1 MSKNTI
7 GYCAFTATILCALFA
22 ASVQAGILDPRL
34 AALTTRRPSIART
47 PTGPRTQPLDAF
59 SPRLDA
65 SGRVQVYVLPVSRFA
80 ALPGTGE
87 IAALGGVKIVVSK
100 PLRTVQ
106 AWVPVSTLTALAAL
120 PDVGRV
126 KVPAY
131 AVIPRPIG
139 VVKNETPQ
147 HQSGALA
154 IPRAVPTGLAI
165 DAAAVQAMQANLLQN
180 VNAQG
185 ASIKVGVISDDNSGM
200 AESQAAGYLPATIWA
215 DPTYPGTTA
224 TPGDPAEGTAMLEE
238 VHAMAPN
245 ASLGFCGPSTTVDFL
260 TCYNDFVA
268 WGANV
273 VADDLG
279 YASVDAFTIGATAD
293 GSFAAAIAQI
303 TLANPKVAFTSSAG
317 NDAQDYFQA
326 PYTAGPACT
335 INGTAYPSCMDF
347 GKALGQSSANAIAVT
362 FNSTTMN
369 QPIFVMEWN
378 DPLSNNTAD
387 KLTLYLVNKTG
398 TVLATGGYFTA
409 ADDARTEEVIQQY
422 TPAAA
427 GETDYLEVACV
438 SCGNH
443 ITIKLIGNGDGAVQ
457 FGTPTP
463 GSVDAGQKVA
473 SGVLA
478 TVAAG
483 VTSQN
488 PLSANIEA
496 FSGIGPFL
504 YGDYTGTST
513 LAKPDITGIDGV
525 TVSGAGG
532 FGSSRPL
539 PNGGVEFCGTSAT
552 SPNVGALIA
561 DMMSADPGQPASVY
575 YTALEN
581 SASQTAITNVAF
593 NGCGALTSTGYTS
606 TASGAG
612 LAQGFS
618 ALQSFF
624 TFPSTSITAPI
635 SVASGASGSYTVP
648 TGLGIGFT
656 ASVKAG
662 TNSATAANCAWVA
675 GVSLPNGTTQT
686 GASVAYNFTAAGNYA
701 VEVNCPDSQGILN
714 PTPPTIEV
722 TAESI
727 PAPTVAISGTSS
739 SSFTLTLTGHE
750 PLTVRATSSNTAI
763 YPVSGIQFSSGCGTS
778 TLNCTVSLSPV
789 GQTSGSSTITVTATD
804 QYGQTG
810 NGAANVS
817 YTYTPPSSGGGG
829 GGIAWLALAFLSL
842 GLAMRTTWRTRHS
855 RPRFED

>member
-1 MSKNTI
+1 MSKNTV
-7 GYCAFTATILCALFA
+7 GYCVFTAAFACIFFA
-22 ASVQAGILDPRL
+22 ASAHAGTLDPRL
-34 AALTTRRPSIART
+34 AALVAGKPSMARALA
-47 PTGPRTQPLDAF
+47 GPQTHPFDAF
-59 SPRLDA
+59 SPRLDTA
-65 SGRVQVYVLPVSRFA
+65 GRVQVYVLPLSRLAILPSA
-80 ALPGTGE
+80 AE

-100 PLRTVQ
+100 PLDTIQ
-106 AWVPVSTLTALAAL
+106 AWVPVSALTALAAL

-126 KVPAY
+126 TVPAY
-131 AVIPRPIG
+131 AVIPRPVG
-139 VVKNETPQ
+139 VVKNQTPQ
-147 HQSGALA
+147 YQSGALT

-185 ASIKVGVISDDNSGM
+185 AGIKVGVISDDNSGM
-200 AESQAAGYLPATIWA
+200 AGSQAAGYLPATIWA

-245 ASLGFCGPSTTVDFL
+245 ATLGFCGPSTSVDFV
-260 TCYNDFVA
+260 TCYQDFVT
-268 WGANV
+268 WGANII
-273 VADDLG
+273 ADDLWFPG
-279 YASVDAFTIGATAD
+279 SDAFTTGTTAD

-303 TLANPKVAFTSSAG
+303 TQANPKVAFTSSTG

-326 PYTAGPACT
+326 SYIAGPVCIT
-335 INGTAYPSCMDF
+335 GGGTSYKSCMDF
-347 GKALGQSSANAIAVT
+347 GKALGGSSATEISVT
-362 FNSTTMN
+362 LNSTSTPY
-369 QPIFVMEWN
+369 QLILQWN
-378 DPLSNNTAD
+378 DPLGSTAD
-387 KLTLYLVNKTG
+387 QLVLYLVNSSG
-398 TVLATGGYFTA
+398 TILATGSPLPVTDGRASQILTYTA
-409 ADDARTEEVIQQY
+409 ATG
-422 TPAAA
+422 
-427 GETDYLEVACV
+427 GETDNVVVACNAC
-438 SCGNH
+438 SNP
-443 ITIKLIGNGDGAVQ
+443 ITIKIMGNGNGAVP

-463 GSVDAGQKVA
+463 GSIGAGQKVA
-473 SGVLA
+473 AGVLA
-478 TVAAG
+478 TVAGG

-488 PLSANIEA
+488 PLSVNMEA

-513 LAKPDITGIDGV
+513 LTKPDITGIDGV

-532 FGSSRPL
+532 FNSKSPL
-539 PNGGVEFCGTSAT
+539 PSGGVEFCGTSAT

-593 NGCGALTSTGYTS
+593 NGCGTPTSTGYT
-606 TASGAG
+606 TAASGAG

-635 SVASGASGSYTVP
+635 SVASGASGSYIVP
-648 TGLGIGFT
+648 TGVGIGFT

-662 TNSATAANCAWVA
+662 TNSVAAANCAWVA

-686 GASVAYNFTAAGNYA
+686 GATVAYNFTTAGNYT
-701 VEVNCPDSQGILN
+701 VEANCPDSQRILS
-714 PTPPTIEV
+714 PTPPTIAV

-750 PLTVRATSSNTAI
+750 PLTVSATSSNTAI
-763 YPVSGIQFSSGCGTS
+763 YPVNGIQFSIGCGTS

-810 NGAANVS
+810 NGAASVT
-817 YTYTPPSSGGGG
+817 YTYTPPSNGGGG
-829 GGIAWLALAFLSL
+829 GGVAWMVLVFLGLA
-842 GLAMRTTWRTRHS
+842 LAMRTTCRARNAHT
-855 RPRFED
+855 RFEE